1 MLRSMLLS
9 LVGGLEGCTAF
20 AHALHKVAKL
30 DTSGLSNAKISAG
43 LKEALN

>member
-1 MLRSMLLS
+1 LR
-9 LVGGLEGCTAF
+9 GIRG
-20 AHALHKVAKL
+20 ALHKVAKL